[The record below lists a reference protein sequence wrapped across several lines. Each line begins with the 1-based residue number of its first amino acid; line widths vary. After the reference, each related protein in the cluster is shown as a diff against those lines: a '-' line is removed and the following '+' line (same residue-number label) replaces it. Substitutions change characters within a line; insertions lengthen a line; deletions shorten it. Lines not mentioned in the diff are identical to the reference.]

1 MKCINVNQDVV
12 VLNKDEFKGL
22 VFGILK
28 DYLNKWEAYF
38 EDYFELLM
46 DGYDISCVKVD
57 IDGKVYE
64 IENEREFVKLVK
76 EMFNDFEKLI
86 EIAKKEF

>member
-12 VLNKDEFKGL
+12 VLNKDEFKKL

-28 DYLNKWEAYF
+28 DYLNKWETYF
-38 EDYFELLM
+38 EDYFEMLM

-64 IENEREFVKLVK
+64 LENEREFVKLVK
-76 EMFNDFEKLI
+76 EKFNDFEKLI